1 MRENTHVTEENKNK
15 GLTRRTVVKGAAW
28 SVPVIAA
35 AVATPLAAASAAGD
49 LTGAF
54 GGPIALDLSIGP
66 IDVATVNAVNT
77 LTITNAG
84 PAASPAGATANIS
97 YLPSLL
103 TLNIAAVGGVT
114 VAGSDGNFT
123 LTLPSIAAGD
133 SLVINLGTTLDTLL
147 DLGLLTSLAG
157 GPEQTI
163 NATLGGDGVPG
174 NNTTAAPIGI
184 TIL

>member
-1 MRENTHVTEENKNK
+1 MTEEINTSK
-15 GLTRRTVVKGAAW
+15 GFSRRTVVKGAAW

-35 AVATPLAAASAAGD
+35 AVATPLAAASLAGD
-49 LTGAF
+49 LTAAF
-54 GGPIALDLSIGP
+54 SGPLALNLSLGPITL
-66 IDVATVNAVNT
+66 ATVNAVNT

-84 PAASPAGATANIS
+84 PAASPVGATANVQ

-157 GPEQTI
+157 GPAQTI
-163 NATLGGDGVPG
+163 SATLGGDGVPG
-174 NNTTAAPIGI
+174 NNTAVAPIGI
-184 TIL
+184 TLL